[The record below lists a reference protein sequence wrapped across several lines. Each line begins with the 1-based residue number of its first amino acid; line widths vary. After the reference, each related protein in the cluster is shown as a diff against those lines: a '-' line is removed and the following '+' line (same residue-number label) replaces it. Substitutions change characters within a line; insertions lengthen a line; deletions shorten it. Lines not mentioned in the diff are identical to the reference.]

1 MASNIREFERE
12 MQALEA
18 EIRRLEIEYN
28 MFFAGR
34 APRLPWEQRARVEA
48 LVRRYDR
55 AEILNTAD
63 RFRFHALQSRY
74 SAFVELWERQ
84 LKAQEQGRFRA
95 PRAASTGAHPAPQTS
110 RHDDPP
116 PASRVPEFA
125 EHVVRLHDPEAETE
139 RVHEL
144 YEYLVAA
151 RHEAGQAAPPYERI
165 EALVR
170 DQVQKFGPASDLV
183 FKVALKE
190 GRVLLTV
197 TPVDGE

>member
-1 MASNIREFERE
+1 
-12 MQALEA
+12 MQTLEA
-18 EIRRLEIEYN
+18 EIRRLEVEYN

-34 APRLPWEQRARVEA
+34 APRLPWEQRTKVEG
-48 LVRRYDR
+48 LVRRHDR
-55 AEILNTAD
+55 AEIQNTAD
-63 RFRFHALQSRY
+63 RFRFHALQARF

-84 LKAQEQGRFRA
+84 LKAQEQGRARA
-95 PRAASTGAHPAPQTS
+95 RAGGGVAHA
-110 RHDDPP
+110 PP
-116 PASRVPEFA
+116 PATRREGPPPSPDRPHTFA
-125 EHVVRLHDPEAETE
+125 EHAVRLHNPEAEVE

-151 RHEAGQAAPPYERI
+151 KREAGQPPPPYDRV

-170 DQVQKFGPASDLV
+170 DQMRKFGPDGHDVV

-197 TPVDGE
+197 MSVEGE